1 MNVKTKK
8 DELCDKA
15 QAEFGKKLDR
25 RLSLADLQ
33 DQVERMKSMKGQPEV
48 VTPKLVPA
56 KVQNVITGNI
66 FEYNKLF
73 AGNPDLQVIEW
84 QEYNEESENGDN

>member
-8 DELCDKA
+8 DELFDKA
-15 QAEFGKKLDR
+15 QVEYGKKLDR

-33 DQVERMKSMKGQPEV
+33 DQVERMESIKGQPEV

-84 QEYNEESENGDN
+84 QESNEESENGDN

>member
-8 DELCDKA
+8 DELFDKA
-15 QAEFGKKLDR
+15 QVEYGKKLDR

-33 DQVERMKSMKGQPEV
+33 DQMERMDSMKGQPVV

-66 FEYNKLF
+66 FEFNKLF

-84 QEYNEESENGDN
+84 KELPEESENGDN